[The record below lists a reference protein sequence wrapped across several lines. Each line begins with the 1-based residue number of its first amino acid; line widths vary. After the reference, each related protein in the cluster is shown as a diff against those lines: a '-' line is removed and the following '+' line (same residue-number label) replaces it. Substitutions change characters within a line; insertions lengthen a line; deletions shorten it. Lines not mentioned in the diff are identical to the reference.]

1 MPVKGMGSR
10 LSGLI
15 ILVDAGFVVNISPFP
30 FPLPFPSL
38 SLSFLFSL
46 PSP

>member
-15 ILVDAGFVVNISPFP
+15 VLVDAGFVVNHIEFSRPVLRFKIM
-30 FPLPFPSL
+30 F
-38 SLSFLFSL
+38 SFVIVYLC
-46 PSP
+46 